1 MEWTRK
7 WTAVAAAI
15 GVVLMT
21 VTAAR
26 AESTCGDVNASGNVT
41 SSDALAVLKDAVG
54 QPVNLQ
60 CGPAAQPL
68 KTGDTINR
76 GSRSDGFLETGVA
89 RSFTDNG
96 DGTITDVRTG
106 LVWEKLSRDASVHD
120 VGQRY
125 EWTNAVT
132 VKIAALNTMPCFAG
146 HCDWRL
152 PNLTELWSLVDL
164 GAPHA
169 LAPSAFDT
177 DCAPGCTPGACSCTA
192 AFEYWTS
199 TNAAFNPVFA
209 WKVDFDGGLWTHDLK
224 SASLAVRAVRGGA

>member
-1 MEWTRK
+1 MLVGGEIVRDCP
-7 WTAVAAAI
+7 ADRASCEADLAGCPI
-15 GVVLMT
+15 ACG
-21 VTAAR
+21 APSAR
-26 AESTCGDVNASGNVT
+26 ALQTGLSACFDTAEQIAPCAGTGQDAETRSG
-41 SSDALAVLKDAVG
+41 LLR
-54 QPVNLQ
+54 L
-60 CGPAAQPL
+60 
-68 KTGDTINR
+68 
-76 GSRSDGFLETGVA
+76 
-89 RSFTDNG
+89 FTDNG
-96 DGTITDVRTG
+96 DGTITDVCTG

-192 AFEYWTS
+192 ASEYWTS